1 MKNKLLFLTLL
12 FTLSLTLVSCKNRN
26 FDDSFQTQSGYY
38 ENMKKQMEGAD
49 DISLDTI
56 DDIEDE
62 ELDKDESFRA
72 IGFSSD
78 RLGKEYFI
86 VKAYEH
92 VLDYKADY
100 HRFEMLLL
108 EINEYTKRIESAYS
122 KLAPYVDKHPEVFKV
137 EGLIPD
143 GTTPSDL
150 LYMLIAKTYLSYEIL
165 NVNHEN
171 DEQCLD
177 VILSV
182 SRNIDNNDMYPIE
195 QTDDIYLNGANRINK
210 YIFEDLNKDIIEANK
225 ILKDAK
231 KLYDE
236 REIDGNIRFMK

>member
-12 FTLSLTLVSCKNRN
+12 FALSLTLVSCKNRN

-56 DDIEDE
+56 DEEDE
-62 ELDKDESFRA
+62 DLDRDESFRT

-78 RLGKEYFI
+78 IVGKEYFI

-92 VLDYKADY
+92 VLEHKEDY
-100 HRFEMLLL
+100 RSFEILLL
-108 EINEYTKRIESAYS
+108 EINEYTKRVESAYS

-143 GTTPSDL
+143 DTTPSDL
-150 LYMLIAKTYLSYEIL
+150 LYMFIAKTYLSFEIL
-165 NVNHEN
+165 KVDHKN

-177 VILSV
+177 VILSLA
-182 SRNIDNNDMYPIE
+182 RNIDNNDMYPIE

-225 ILKDAK
+225 ILVDAK

-236 REIDGNIRFMK
+236 REIDGIIRYMK